1 MLTLPMALFHMFLG
15 SIQKATD
22 QPACNMVI
30 FFSKILIKGMSWLRQ
45 MVKNV
50 VFVEF
55 EVCGGSV

>member
-1 MLTLPMALFHMFLG
+1 MALFHMFLG

-30 FFSKILIKGMSWLRQ
+30 FFSIILIKGMSWLRQ